1 MALIRTSCN
10 EVLISTNNYHYT
22 ASFSYPGAATGSV
35 LGGVT
40 LSVPVDI
47 TFDNTFTNGL
57 SNDIPVLTLVDPT
70 GENQIGFY
78 GVSIAGQI
86 PMRMDVTQDGITSSY
101 QCSFCTTSGC
111 FAAQSWTAEIR
122 NNYANLY
129 YGSTLCGSIQFT
141 TPIKSSGLQGA
152 QLAVTLGK
160 SLTAS
165 SNVNIVSPAQTDGPT
180 AEPTV
185 EPTMQ
190 PTSML
195 QHIQHCINHLFSYVL
210 L

>member
-1 MALIRTSCN
+1 MSAICISPYFTA
-10 EVLISTNNYHYT
+10 LISTNNYDYT
-22 ASFSYPGAATGSV
+22 ASFNYPGAATGNA

-57 SNDIPVLTLVDPT
+57 STDIPILTLVDPT

-78 GVSIAGQI
+78 GVQISGRI
-86 PMRMDVTQDGITSSY
+86 PMRMDVTQDGATSSY
-101 QCSFCTTSGC
+101 ECNFCTGGGC
-111 FAAQSWTAEIR
+111 LAATTWTAEVR

-180 AEPTV
+180 TEPTV

-195 QHIQHCINHLFSYVL
+195 QHLHCVNHLFSYAL